1 MFSWQLLDQ
10 IAQTESL
17 GAFAALCGEEV
28 KLLVEAVS
36 DLLLEIL
43 DMAPLA
49 PVKLGRLHRHAVC
62 LIGFL
67 VGPSAIAPYHAAVTN
82 QAKEVCS
89 PFFVIWGN

>member
-1 MFSWQLLDQ
+1 MFSGQMLDQ
-10 IAQTESL
+10 IAQPEPL
-17 GAFAALCGEEV
+17 RALAAL
-28 KLLVEAVS
+28 LSHQIQFLVEAVS

-67 VGPSAIAPYHAAVTN
+67 VGPSAAAPYHAAVTN
-82 QAKEVCS
+82 QAKEVFS
-89 PFFVIWGN
+89 PLLAIGGS

>member
-1 MFSWQLLDQ
+1 MFSRRPLDQ
-10 IAQTESL
+10 NGQTEPF

-36 DLLLEIL
+36 DLLFEVL
-43 DMAPLA
+43 DMAPPA

-67 VGPSAIAPYHAAVTN
+67 VGPSAAAPYHAAVTN
-82 QAKEVCS
+82 QAK
-89 PFFVIWGN
+89 

>member
-1 MFSWQLLDQ
+1 MFPRRPLDQ
-10 IAQTESL
+10 AGQTEPL
-17 GAFAALCGEEV
+17 GAFAALCGEEI

-62 LIGFL
+62 LIVVL
-67 VGPSAIAPYHAAVTN
+67 VGPNAAAAYHAAVTN

-89 PFFVIWGN
+89 PVFVIWNN